1 MSIKSAII
9 GIITLLNLVSMG
21 SWILYVNIYDSGE
34 VLRAEYAA
42 DWLFFPSHFYQSLFL
57 FVLTIV
63 AFVLITK
70 TEKMNQAFRMTALG
84 INVFAMLW
92 LLWSNM

>member
-1 MSIKSAII
+1 MNIKSVII
-9 GIITLLNLVSMG
+9 GITTLLNLVNMG

-34 VLRAEYAA
+34 VLREEYAA

-63 AFVLITK
+63 ALVLITK
-70 TEKMNQAFRMTALG
+70 TEKMNHPFRMTALG
-84 INVFAMLW
+84 INVLSILW